1 MVNVNAGS
9 SLKLGQAR
17 GVAMLAAA
25 HAGLPVTE
33 YASKTVKRSV
43 VGTGAAQK
51 RQVAMMVRTLLP
63 GSGEVGADAAD
74 ALAVALCHAHS
85 RRDPAPA
92 GSGLRRSGKRRMIAR
107 LRGRLDSQGAD
118 HLVID
123 VGGVGYLVHCSAR
136 TLAALPGAG
145 EALEL
150 HIETQV
156 RAESI
161 MLYGFADTG
170 ERSWFRVLQQ
180 VQGVGARVALGV
192 LSVLPPEELAR
203 AVVSQ
208 DKAALTR
215 ASGVGPRLA
224 GRILSELKDR
234 LAGELAG
241 AALPAQALAGGAI
254 DGAVRRRRLGPGQSR
269 LWPQRGA
276 RRDQQSRRRLG
287 EQRHGRGADPRRPAG
302 AGRSLSARSR
312 SAAASAHDSRG
323 GLG

>member
-1 MVNVNAGS
+1 
-9 SLKLGQAR
+9 
-17 GVAMLAAA
+17 
-25 HAGLPVTE
+25 
-33 YASKTVKRSV
+33 
-43 VGTGAAQK
+43 
-51 RQVAMMVRTLLP
+51 
-63 GSGEVGADAAD
+63 
-74 ALAVALCHAHS
+74 
-85 RRDPAPA
+85 
-92 GSGLRRSGKRRMIAR
+92 MIAR
-107 LRGRLDSQGAD
+107 LRGLLDSQGAD

-123 VGGVGYLVHCSAR
+123 VGGVGYLVHCSTR
-136 TLAALPGAG
+136 TLAALPGTS

-192 LSVLPPEELAR
+192 LSVLTPEELAR

-254 DGAVRRRRLGPGQSR
+254 DGASGGAVSALVNLGY
-269 LWPQRGA
+269 
-276 RRDQQSRRRLG
+276 
-287 EQRHGRGADPRRPAG
+287 
-302 AGRSLSARSR
+302 GRSEAH
-312 SAAASAHDSRG
+312 AAISKAVASLGKQATVEALIRA
-323 GLG
+323 GLQELAEI

>member
-1 MVNVNAGS
+1 
-9 SLKLGQAR
+9 
-17 GVAMLAAA
+17 
-25 HAGLPVTE
+25 
-33 YASKTVKRSV
+33 
-43 VGTGAAQK
+43 
-51 RQVAMMVRTLLP
+51 
-63 GSGEVGADAAD
+63 
-74 ALAVALCHAHS
+74 
-85 RRDPAPA
+85 
-92 GSGLRRSGKRRMIAR
+92 MIAR
-107 LRGRLDSQGAD
+107 LRGFLDSQGAD

-136 TLAALPGAG
+136 TLGALPGTG

-150 HIETQV
+150 HVETQV

-192 LSVLPPEELAR
+192 LSVLTPEELAR
-203 AVVSQ
+203 AVASQ

-241 AALPAQALAGGAI
+241 AALPAQAVAGGTV
-254 DGAVRRRRLGPGQSR
+254 DGA
-269 LWPQRGA
+269 A
-276 RRDQQSRRRLG
+276 
-287 EQRHGRGADPRRPAG
+287 AG
-302 AGRSLSARSR
+302 AVSALVNLGYGRSEAHAAIGK
-312 SAAASAHDSRG
+312 AAASLGKQATVEALIRA
-323 GLG
+323 GLQELAEA